1 MVLGLAAQRPQPAKT
16 KGLRVFFF
24 FLINPGKI
32 LCKLNC
38 HQSFTFHHLETRG
51 RPLTSL
57 AFGICEPEHPLCV
70 HGAVVPWPRGRISD
84 SLRGPL
90 ISGSSR
96 YQCVYFSVAGTS
108 RDFLPFIFLVSL
120 EFSSVTAH
128 NSFTCLASE
137 HAPW

>member
-57 AFGICEPEHPLCV
+57 AFGICEPEHPVCV
-70 HGAVVPWPRGRISD
+70 HGAVVPWPRGPHFRLSQ
-84 SLRGPL
+84 RTA
-90 ISGSSR
+90 
-96 YQCVYFSVAGTS
+96 YQRLEQVPVCVFFRCWHEQRLPTIYFSCVLRILFCDCS
-108 RDFLPFIFLVSL
+108 QFFHLPCI
-120 EFSSVTAH
+120 
-128 NSFTCLASE
+128 
-137 HAPW
+137 